1 MKNLQGTKTAAN
13 LLKSFAGES
22 QARNRYTFYAKTAM
36 KEGYRQIEAL
46 FLETADNELMHAKL
60 FYKHL
65 VGQLDGQVVTIQ
77 ADYPVALDT
86 TEKNLEY
93 AANGENEEWSK
104 LYPEFARIADEEG
117 FPEAALT
124 FRRVAAVEKRHE
136 TRYRKLLQ
144 NVKDGRVFKR
154 DGRVAWKCLKCG
166 HVVETG
172 AAPDMCPVCDH
183 GREYFELFVENY

>member
-166 HVVETG
+166 HVVEAG